1 MYGCVW
7 MCSKRAGLKN
17 FVEVIRKHLQ
27 WGTNFREVADLG
39 FIMSSNALNLIVK
52 WDEAR
57 HNSQQLCSYMGYLQD
72 DLKTDSHHP
81 NKIMFICFNESP
93 LKIMKTAFY
102 FILKALFVL
111 KIFFFWS
118 WLPNISRSK
127 DNHTLKFGQVKEY
140 NKIFFFKNHAENEA
154 GRLVPDL
161 FLFFKKALFE
171 VNASD
176 LQLSF
181 NQFRSSSTCQ
191 TIKTKY
197 IKL

>member
-1 MYGCVW
+1 M
-7 MCSKRAGLKN
+7 
-17 FVEVIRKHLQ
+17 
-27 WGTNFREVADLG
+27 
-39 FIMSSNALNLIVK
+39 FIHGI
-52 WDEAR
+52 
-57 HNSQQLCSYMGYLQD
+57 LQD

-81 NKIMFICFNESP
+81 NKIIFICFNESL

-102 FILKALFVL
+102 FILKAVFVF

-118 WLPNISRSK
+118 WLSNISRSK

-140 NKIFFFKNHAENEA
+140 NKINIFLQKSCRTEA
-154 GRLVPDL
+154 GRLVPGL

-171 VNASD
+171 VNASA